1 MAEQARKLTA
11 SDYAVS
17 LTGVAGPDSL
27 EGHPAGTVYIGL
39 ATTGDVQSIKV
50 NIAGRSRTDV
60 RKIAVLHAFNLLRKT
75 LLKNEN
81 MLQ

>member
-1 MAEQARKLTA
+1 M
-11 SDYAVS
+11 
-17 LTGVAGPDSL
+17 AGPDSL